1 MDDNFSDKVA
11 FGVMCQLVIGSSATS
26 MYLCIKRIGKK
37 NKFNQNANEQK
48 RNKIH
53 VALQFSLS
61 STSTLHYKLLT

>member
-37 NKFNQNANEQK
+37 ISSIKMQTNKNETK
-48 RNKIH
+48 Y
-53 VALQFSLS
+53 
-61 STSTLHYKLLT
+61 TLHCSFRYLLQVHYITSC